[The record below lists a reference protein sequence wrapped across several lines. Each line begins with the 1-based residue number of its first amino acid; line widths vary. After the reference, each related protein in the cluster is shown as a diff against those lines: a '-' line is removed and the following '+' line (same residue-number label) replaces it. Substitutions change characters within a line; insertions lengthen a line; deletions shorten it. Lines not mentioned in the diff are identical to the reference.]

1 MPEMAWFALYV
12 LYTLLFLLLTAF
24 DSFYET
30 TLLVFSYSYSVTG
43 KALFNRR
50 VYGNSPQRVTEVS
63 EKEGKKCET
72 CLTLKKGNIDYK
84 CEKLFNDKEYQQY
97 GTEQVGKACY
107 MSGIKNIETYTE
119 LGKGWFAYNIITWR
133 WNGGSGGLDKLGW
146 EKALTGVQ

>member
-1 MPEMAWFALYV
+1 MAWFALYV
-12 LYTLLFLLLTAF
+12 SYTLLFLLLTAF
-24 DSFYET
+24 NLFYGT
-30 TLLVFSYSYSVTG
+30 TLLIFSHLYSVTG
-43 KALFNRR
+43 KALLNRR
-50 VYGNSPQRVTEVS
+50 VYGNSLQRVTEVS
-63 EKEGKKCET
+63 KKEGEKCET

>member
-63 EKEGKKCET
+63 KKEGEKCET

-84 CEKLFNDKEYQQY
+84 CEKLFNSKEHQQC
-97 GTEQVGKACY
+97 GTE
-107 MSGIKNIETYTE
+107 
-119 LGKGWFAYNIITWR
+119 
-133 WNGGSGGLDKLGW
+133 
-146 EKALTGVQ
+146 

>member
-72 CLTLKKGNIDYK
+72 CLTLKKRNIDYR
-84 CEKLFNDKEYQQY
+84 CEKLFNSKEH
-97 GTEQVGKACY
+97 
-107 MSGIKNIETYTE
+107 
-119 LGKGWFAYNIITWR
+119 
-133 WNGGSGGLDKLGW
+133 
-146 EKALTGVQ
+146 